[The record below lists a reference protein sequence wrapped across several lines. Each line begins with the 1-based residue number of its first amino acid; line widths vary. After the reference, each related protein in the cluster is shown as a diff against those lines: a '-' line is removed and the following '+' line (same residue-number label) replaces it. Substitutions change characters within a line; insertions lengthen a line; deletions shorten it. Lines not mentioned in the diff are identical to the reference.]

1 MKDSKLIDSSVWLDY
16 FINGLHKKIIDSN
29 EILMLSALSLFEI
42 KKKLTKI
49 KVSSKTISKSIG
61 FIKKRSIILSLN
73 AEIAEKA
80 VDVSIEKNLPAII
93 HMLILRGK
101 VYFFCQQINL
111 KTNFLILIYSFFS
124 GGL

>member
-80 VDVSIEKNLPAII
+80 VDVSIEKNLPAIDS
-93 HMLILRGK
+93 
-101 VYFFCQQINL
+101 
-111 KTNFLILIYSFFS
+111 LIYITAIKNDATLLTLDNDFK
-124 GGL
+124 GLKNAVLLR